1 MQLVESLS
9 GADSIDRSMCSGCG
23 NHDVCKLCEIYS
35 ASMRVNCEHRVEGA
49 IIYYPEQQA
58 LNGGVDFKEDEEG
71 GFNEFSMAVMAC
83 GSRWINA
90 ECKGDSGHRYY
101 LELHCGKEYCPECGL
116 KDSKVHKK
124 RVKKGMLRL
133 NHIERFSTLTI
144 TVPKE
149 YSEMFLER
157 SKLDSFYKSGIRVA
171 KEIGEGGFARIHFF
185 GDKKETWLE
194 LHPHL
199 NLLIVD
205 GGYLEYEKLED
216 IKRSVG
222 RSFRAIIGQD
232 VPVNLH
238 YQFYRKEGDFWLDSK
253 GNKCKGNILRHKVK
267 YITRATVGYERIKN
281 LEFGLKSSLVELLEG
296 DRETHK
302 RILLMRWFGNM
313 SNNKYKKTIAEK
325 LGAGAL
331 DGEGDGMLCPCCNSE
346 MSFKLVDSFLVP
358 PKEQME
364 EVSPGV
370 YRVRKDVKMVGEDF
384 KSVIKKG
391 VCNVGDKVH
400 CFSDGGHV

>member
-1 MQLVESLS
+1 MPLLESLP
-9 GADSIDRSMCSGCG
+9 GVDSVDRSMCVQCG
-23 NHDVCKLCEIYS
+23 NNDVCSLYESYT
-35 ASMRVNCEHRVEGA
+35 ASMRVNCEHRTEKA
-49 IIYYPEQQA
+49 IVYYPEQQA

-71 GFNEFSMAVMAC
+71 GFNEFSMAVLSC

-90 ECKGDSGHRYY
+90 ECEGNSGHRFFI
-101 LELHCGKEYCPECGL
+101 ELHCGKEYCPKCGL
-116 KDSKVHKK
+116 KGSKVHNK
-124 RVKKGMLRL
+124 RVKKAMLRL

-157 SKLDSFYKSGIRVA
+157 SKLDSFYKAGIRVA

-222 RSFRAIIGQD
+222 RSFRAIIGKD

-238 YQFYRKEGDFWLDSK
+238 YKFYRKEGDVWLDSR

-267 YITRATVGYERIKN
+267 YITRATVGYERIKG
-281 LEFGLKSSLVELLEG
+281 LEYGLKESLMEG
-296 DRETHK
+296 DKESHK
-302 RILLMRWFGNM
+302 RILLMRWFGSM
-313 SNNKYKKTIAEK
+313 SNNKYKKTITEK
-325 LGAGAL
+325 LGVGAL
-331 DGEGDGMLCPCCNSE
+331 DGESDKMLCPCCNEE
-346 MSFKLVDSFLVP
+346 MTFKLVDSFLVP

-364 EVSPGV
+364 EVFPGV
-370 YRVRKDVKMVGEDF
+370 YRVRKDTKMVGEDF
-384 KSVIKKG
+384 KSVKEG
-391 VCNVGDKVH
+391 VSNVGIKGN
-400 CFSDGGHV
+400 FFNGGF

>member
-1 MQLVESLS
+1 MQLVETLPEA
-9 GADSIDRSMCSGCG
+9 GSIDRSMCFGCG
-23 NHDVCKLCEIYS
+23 RYDACNLYECYT

-49 IIYYPEQQA
+49 IIHYPEQQD
-58 LNGGVDFKEDEEG
+58 LNGGVGFLEDEEG
-71 GFNEFSMAVMAC
+71 GLVFSLAVLSC

-90 ECKGDSGHRYY
+90 ECKGNNGHRYY
-101 LELHCGKEYCPECGL
+101 IELVCGKEYCPVCGV
-116 KDSKVHKK
+116 KGSKVHLK
-124 RVKKGMLRL
+124 RVKKAMSRL
-133 NHIERFSTLTI
+133 NHIEKFSTLTV

-149 YSEMFLER
+149 FSEIFLER
-157 SKLDSFYKSGIRVA
+157 SKLDSFYKAGIRIA

-216 IKRSVG
+216 IKKSMG

-232 VPVNLH
+232 VLVNLH
-238 YQFYRKEGDFWLDSK
+238 YQFYRKQGDVWLDSR

-267 YITRATVGYERIKN
+267 YITRATVGYERIKE
-281 LEFGLKSSLVELLEG
+281 LEFGLRSSLLELLEG
-296 DRETHK
+296 DKDSHK
-302 RILLMRWFGNM
+302 RILLMRWWGNM

-331 DGEGDGMLCPCCNSE
+331 DGEGEKMLCPCCSSE
-346 MSFKLVDSFLVP
+346 MNFKIVDSFLVP
-358 PKEQME
+358 PKDQME
-364 EVSPGV
+364 EISPGV
-370 YRVRKDVKMVGEDF
+370 YRARKDAKMIGEDF
-384 KSVIKKG
+384 KSVIEKG
-391 VCNVGDKVH
+391 VGNVGIQGNYSH
-400 CFSDGGHV
+400 GGHK